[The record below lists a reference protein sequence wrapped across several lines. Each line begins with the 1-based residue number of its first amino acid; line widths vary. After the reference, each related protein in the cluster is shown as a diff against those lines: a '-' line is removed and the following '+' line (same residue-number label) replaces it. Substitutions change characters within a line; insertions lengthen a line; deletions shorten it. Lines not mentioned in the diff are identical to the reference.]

1 MKYSR
6 DPRPVWATELTLMFA
21 CGFILASVLWLSL
34 WFFNARPSQAMA
46 MTEKESAMAACQA
59 EKDRYRGQV
68 GSLQAE
74 SKQLDAKLRDA
85 RLGWGRCLRGKEEA
99 TAPATAQA
107 SPPLGKP

>member
-21 CGFILASVLWLSL
+21 SGFILASLLWLSL

-68 GSLQAE
+68 EVLQLE
-74 SKQLDAKLRDA
+74 SKQLETKLREV

-99 TAPATAQA
+99 TAAAAAPA
-107 SPPLGKP
+107 SPPPGKP